1 MVAPLV
7 LPPAIAIHPFPFTST
22 YCSSVMATQTTNR
35 KEDNVNFEHNCHRH
49 DLNEKEIWEIFSAF
63 PHFLEH
69 LLPVFQ

>member
-1 MVAPLV
+1 
-7 LPPAIAIHPFPFTST
+7 
-22 YCSSVMATQTTNR
+22 MATQTTNR